1 MTLRAVSSGG
11 GRSFV
16 ERARALESRAGARGG
31 VLVGWDGAQV
41 SFAFDGGALADV
53 VAIACSP
60 GEDTMPGE
68 PEWSAGIAQGALRL
82 VYDDGTRGDLS
93 WGPALMVSSLL
104 ATHARPGEVLSAENV
119 RGVDT
124 ELLAARRRVVREGG
138 VRVRAVRI
146 DRAQPWRA
154 KATEALARMRVPRIL
169 GADPMELALEAGRLQ
184 VVRADPGVGGSRFL
198 AEVAA
203 RSPRSLVMS
212 PSGSGLEPLGALR
225 RALAGSISRDLN
237 PLLLELAPS
246 LESLLAGEGVGL
258 DVAARLISAFF
269 WRKSASG
276 TPAVLAIDDARD
288 VDPASLDAAVRALGV
303 DGARFAL
310 VARLDASSGLP
321 SRLASVEAAP
331 DVELGTMS
339 HELSE
344 ELCAA
349 CTNEL
354 MVPVARR
361 RWSKLGGGVP
371 LGIIEAVAFG
381 TTTGELRWMA
391 DDARPRDRAAGRGK
405 TRGAGD
411 WILMRAQM
419 ESKDE
424 RALLC
429 LVALLGGEAKIARL
443 GRILTGAGLAFD
455 VDQAV
460 ARLMGGRWLVDTQ
473 EDWIGLPSR
482 THVHALRDLF
492 EADLRGR
499 LHAAAAEII
508 EAEEGALGRA
518 EAAQHALLGGAPD
531 KAAKIA
537 LAAAKVASAAEL
549 EASVT
554 RLIGFARRADPSCED
569 EARAQLATAMARTP
583 SVPPT
588 TARSAPPMTARSAP
602 PASADMH
609 DSEPPTLAKLDL
621 PPMAIPDT
629 LGLTASSPPPGAVD
643 EDGPGSQIANRLT
656 ELAKDALLGADN
668 AALERWVDGLR
679 ATGDSPVFTER
690 MRALARLGRG
700 DIGDALRVLRRAR
713 QAMAPDDSS
722 LRCQTSL
729 ALGFALSVAGRSEE
743 ALLEGLDAL
752 ARARQ
757 AGDEA
762 GAKACLAFLA
772 KLYATVDRMTDAKRL
787 WKAGRVG
794 DRAVKA

>member
-1 MTLRAVSSGG
+1 
-11 GRSFV
+11 
-16 ERARALESRAGARGG
+16 

-41 SFAFDGGALADV
+41 SFAFEGSALADV

-154 KATEALARMRVPRIL
+154 KAAEALARMRVPRIL
-169 GADPMELALEAGRLQ
+169 GADPMELALEPGRLQ
-184 VVRADPGVGGSRFL
+184 VVRADPGVGGSRFIT
-198 AEVAA
+198 EVAA

-246 LESLLAGEGVGL
+246 LESLLAGDGVSL

-269 WRKSASG
+269 WRKSGSG

-303 DGARFAL
+303 EGARFAL
-310 VARLDASSGLP
+310 VARLDATSGLP
-321 SRLASVEAAP
+321 SRLASVDAAA

-354 MVPVARR
+354 MVPAARR

-381 TTTGELRWMA
+381 TTTGELRWTA

-405 TRGAGD
+405 ARGAAD
-411 WILMRAQM
+411 WILLRAQM
-419 ESKDE
+419 ESKDD

-443 GRILTGAGLAFD
+443 GRILDGAGLELD
-455 VDQAV
+455 VDQSV

-482 THVHALRDLF
+482 THVQALRDLF
-492 EADLRGR
+492 EADLRSR
-499 LHAAAAEII
+499 LHAAAAEVI
-508 EAEEGALGRA
+508 ETEEGALGRA
-518 EAAQHALLGGAPD
+518 EAAQQALLGGAPE

-537 LAAAKVASAAEL
+537 LGAAKVAAAAEL

-554 RLIGFARRADPSCED
+554 RLIGFARRADPSCD
-569 EARAQLATAMARTP
+569 EQARAQLATAMSRSP

-588 TARSAPPMTARSAP
+588 TSRSAPPATARSAPP

-621 PPMAIPDT
+621 PPMALPDT

-713 QAMAPDDSS
+713 QAMPADDSS

-794 DRAVKA
+794 DREVRA